1 MIDDGSIMSAVII
14 SPKYQVVIPKA
25 VRETMQL
32 RPGQRVQ
39 VIEVDGIINLIPE
52 RPMEDMRGF
61 AKGID
66 TTVERED
73 DRL

>member
-1 MIDDGSIMSAVII
+1 MSAVTI

-25 VRETMQL
+25 VRETMHL

>member
-1 MIDDGSIMSAVII
+1 MPTVTI
-14 SPKYQVVIPKA
+14 SPKYQVVIPKV
-25 VRETMQL
+25 VRETMHL

-39 VIEVDGIINLIPE
+39 VIEVDGVINLIPE
-52 RPMEDMRGF
+52 RPIEDMRGF

-66 TTVERED
+66 TTVEREK

>member
-1 MIDDGSIMSAVII
+1 MH
-14 SPKYQVVIPKA
+14 
-25 VRETMQL
+25 L